1 MLTSSIFFSYNNL
14 AMGGPFISFTCD
26 VVFSSHGV
34 IPSFPPLFSI
44 SSYNPSNLNR
54 IEDVVMSLNGSSH
67 ILKEDLPI
75 PSKVGLTK

>member
-1 MLTSSIFFSYNNL
+1 
-14 AMGGPFISFTCD
+14 MGGPFISLTCD
-26 VVFSSHGV
+26 VVFSSHGL

-44 SSYNPSNLNR
+44 STYDPLNLNR
-54 IEDVVMSLNGSSH
+54 TEDVMSLSGSSH